1 MKLEE
6 EDLKEKF
13 QKSKKE
19 KTEAIMGNQ
28 DIMDIEKQLK
38 SLEEKER
45 EEELLKEG
53 LASGKK
59 ILDFKKI

>member
-28 DIMDIEKQLK
+28 DIMDIEK
-38 SLEEKER
+38 
-45 EEELLKEG
+45 
-53 LASGKK
+53 
-59 ILDFKKI
+59 

>member
-1 MKLEE
+1 
-6 EDLKEKF
+6 
-13 QKSKKE
+13 
-19 KTEAIMGNQ
+19 MGNQ